1 MLQKEFID
9 FNDLIKIGNETDV
22 LREKREMLS
31 EDFKKNFPEKCK
43 LSNIEIKSSDIS
55 FVSQGSFKLNTTVT
69 SKDNEVDLDLG
80 VIFPLDIIE
89 HEDPRKIKILGKEAL
104 EIPGRRFPIIK
115 EPCITIDYVK
125 KGEDWLHLDFPLY
138 AEHQGQLYL
147 ARGKEHGN
155 YLWEEADPKEL
166 NKYIISKLTS
176 STGQPRRIVRYLKKW
191 KQNVYSS
198 NDTTEKK
205 PPSIGLTL
213 LVVDSLVENESD
225 LEALRTVFHAIRDRF
240 MIVKNIDG
248 EIVSAKITQ
257 NLPVKPHK
265 DVFKN
270 FDRTENHG
278 IAFYKKIDK
287 AVSDL
292 DNALLCDNEHDAATY
307 VAKVLGEEFSIPEKE
322 IKTSQT
328 NIKKEHSFG

>member
-9 FNDLIKIGNETDV
+9 FNGRIKIGNETDI

-31 EDFKKNFPEKCK
+31 EDFKKKFPDKCE
-43 LSNIEIKSSDIS
+43 LNNIEMKPSDIR
-55 FVSQGSFKLNTTVT
+55 FVAQGSFKLNTTVT

-80 VIFPLDIIE
+80 VIFPLDINE

-104 EIPGRRFPIIK
+104 EIPGRRCPKIK
-115 EPCITIDYVK
+115 EPCITIDYIK
-125 KGEDWLHLDFPLY
+125 KGEEWLHLDFPLY

-155 YLWEEADPKEL
+155 YLWEEADPEGL

-176 STGQPRRIVRYLKKW
+176 ETMQPRRIVRYLKKW
-191 KQNVYSS
+191 KQNAYAS

-213 LVVDSLVENESD
+213 LAIDSIDENESD
-225 LEALRTVFHAIRDRF
+225 LVVLRNVFATIRDRF
-240 MIVKNIDG
+240 TIVKNMDG
-248 EIVSAKITQ
+248 EIISAKITR
-257 NLPVKPHK
+257 NLPVKPHT
-265 DVFKN
+265 DVFKK
-270 FDRTENHG
+270 FERTENHG

-287 AVSDL
+287 ALTNL

-307 VAKVLGEEFSIPEKE
+307 VAKVLGEEFTIPEKE
-322 IKTSQT
+322 IKKSSTKV
-328 NIKKEHSFG
+328 KKEHSFG